1 MSSNIKVQRIC
12 QYCGKEFTARTT
24 VTKYCSHR
32 CAGLAYKAK
41 KRDEKVQTSNNETS
55 LKILQ
60 PINDL
65 KAKEFL
71 SVNEVCKLIGISRR
85 TIYRLFERG
94 ELTKIKIGSRTLIKR
109 SALNILIDSKETG
122 EPEIPEQQIKE
133 LNTWKQAGAYDIK
146 DCYTLTEIQNKY
158 GISDRALHEI
168 IKRNS
173 IPKIKKGWYAYV
185 PKQIIDQVLK

>member
-32 CAGLAYKAK
+32 CASLANKAK
-41 KRDEKVQTSNNETS
+41 KRSEKVQTSNNETS
-55 LKILQ
+55 RKILQ

-109 SALNILIDSKETG
+109 SALNRLIDSKETE

-133 LNTWKQAGAYDIK
+133 LNAWKQAGAYNIK

-173 IPKIKKGWYAYV
+173 MPKIKKGRYAYV